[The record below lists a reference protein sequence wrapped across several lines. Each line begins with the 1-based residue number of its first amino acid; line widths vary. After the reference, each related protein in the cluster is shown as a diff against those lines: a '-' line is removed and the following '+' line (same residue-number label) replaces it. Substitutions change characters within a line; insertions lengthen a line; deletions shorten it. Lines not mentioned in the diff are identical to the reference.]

1 MQPESAPLTP
11 ATFLTEGR
19 VDRSV
24 YYDILTDTWTCVTD
38 GVGGVFGEGIY
49 RFDDVDVTVEHNLK
63 RELNLTNGDPLSAEY
78 TITQNMRLGREGWW
92 TNSDIV
98 VTQTADEEYFYLK
111 GYMDVTANE
120 EKAFHKVWDQKI
132 KRFGM

>member
-1 MQPESAPLTP
+1 MLQ
-11 ATFLTEGR
+11 
-19 VDRSV
+19 
-24 YYDILTDTWTCVTD
+24 
-38 GVGGVFGEGIY
+38 
-49 RFDDVDVTVEHNLK
+49 LK